1 MAGIFD
7 RLKYDECAYQQYTV
21 ETKNPELYEI
31 YLPYNENTISSS
43 QNSGAKLPYTLKSK
57 ERRVE
62 IESDL
67 LLINLPGSKCA
78 TNKFQACT
86 PEGKNKCEYPSVAVP
101 RLSDREIV
109 PTNMKQFK

>member
-1 MAGIFD
+1 MNVHTNNTQ
-7 RLKYDECAYQQYTV
+7 LK
-21 ETKNPELYEI
+21 LYEI

-78 TNKFQACT
+78 TKKFQACT